1 MSICRAMT
9 LFEAPS
15 TRHRRTVFSRND
27 NCGQSHGNRRHPWLL
42 LTLIVLDPPTSLLT
56 LGMRDIKKE
65 LRRQDRFSQHDKLER
80 RDERVRFFLAME
92 INIRAS

>member
-1 MSICRAMT
+1 
-9 LFEAPS
+9 
-15 TRHRRTVFSRND
+15 
-27 NCGQSHGNRRHPWLL
+27 
-42 LTLIVLDPPTSLLT
+42 
-56 LGMRDIKKE
+56 MRDIKKE